1 MRNFLLLFGMFV
13 FANSNAQRTCINYSS
28 PVSKVIKNYASRD
41 TGFNEIITI
50 PVVVHVVYNTA
61 IQNISDEQINSQISS
76 LNKDFRLQNENEA
89 SIPAPFKQF
98 AADVKIQFVLAKVD
112 PLGRPTTGIIRKST
126 TKTSFSP
133 DDAVKFSGAG
143 GSDVWNPN
151 KYLNFWVCNLG
162 GNNLG
167 YASVPGSS
175 PDRDG
180 VVIAYNVFGTVG
192 TLRAPFDKGRT
203 ATHEVGHWM
212 GLKHIW
218 GDTNCGT
225 DDVDDTPR
233 QKSFHYG
240 IPVFPQLS
248 DCSENGNG
256 DMFMNYMDL
265 TDDACMSM
273 FTNGQKR
280 KMRSVFAAG
289 GYRNEMLNS
298 TALAQTTEAAPL
310 PSTVEVATQE
320 ESFAISIYP
329 NPVSNILNI
338 EFKNS
343 EKIENIPAHIYN
355 QLGVQVYKGILNNSK
370 NTINISNLNPG
381 FYVLRIG
388 KNKAFKIVKN

>member
-28 PVSKVIKNYASRD
+28 PVSKVINNYASRD

-76 LNKDFRLQNENEA
+76 LNKDFSLQNQNSA

-112 PLGRPTTGIIRKST
+112 PMGRPTTGIIRKST

-143 GSDVWNPN
+143 GSDVWNSN

-192 TLRAPFDKGRT
+192 TLRAPFNKGRT

-233 QKSFHYG
+233 QKSFNYG

-280 KMRSVFAAG
+280 KMRGVFAAG

-310 PSTVEVATQE
+310 PSTVEVTTQE

-343 EKIENIPAHIYN
+343 EKIENISAHIYN
-355 QLGVQVYKGILNNSK
+355 QLGVQVFKGILTNSK